1 MLANTR
7 RSCHDAVERKTELAA
22 VGVISEDPPKM
33 TINRPRKQKL
43 ATLNNQMTKEMVS
56 IMYLRQ
62 GKLKVVVDVLY
73 PKNVAQSLMSLMM
86 QNAVMP
92 LEKVLNAAK
101 FVRCSILDRMLCA
114 KIVPGVGRSV
124 IGESTG
130 P

>member
-7 RSCHDAVERKTELAA
+7 RSSHDAIERKTELAA
-22 VGVISEDPPKM
+22 VGVIFDDPPKM
-33 TINRPRKQKL
+33 TIIQPRKQKL

-86 QNAVMP
+86 QKRRYAP
-92 LEKVLNAAK
+92 REGIKC
-101 FVRCSILDRMLCA
+101 R
-114 KIVPGVGRSV
+114 
-124 IGESTG
+124 
-130 P
+130 